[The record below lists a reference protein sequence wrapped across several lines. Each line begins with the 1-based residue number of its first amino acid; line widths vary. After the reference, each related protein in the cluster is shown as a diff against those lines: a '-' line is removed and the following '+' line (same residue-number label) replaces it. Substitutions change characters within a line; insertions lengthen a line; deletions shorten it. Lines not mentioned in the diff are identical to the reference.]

1 MRDVKSL
8 VEEYLPGL
16 QYDNVYIKRANSIIN
31 DASING
37 LHNKTASQADK
48 ERILVTFKK
57 QVKMPGNIHNHYA
70 RATLDSSGK
79 IIKLAVS
86 R

>member
-1 MRDVKSL
+1 MFKNL

-16 QYDNVYIKRANSIIN
+16 QYDNVYIKRANN
-31 DASING
+31 FAADLSING
-37 LHNKTASQADK
+37 TDSKTVNNADK

-79 IIKLAVS
+79 IIKLVVS